1 MLVKSHSQ
9 ACIERGFIV
18 NGGSRSKYGNV
29 LSLVS
34 QRLAYDK
41 LLASGVKFH
50 EYEIPTDLLK
60 TCKSANSRYNQ
71 NIAELRNMRQ
81 SEEKAAKHCS
91 EEEEEAG
98 GGGLH

>member
-1 MLVKSHSQ
+1 MEVLDQ
-9 ACIERGFIV
+9 NMEE
-18 NGGSRSKYGNV
+18 

-50 EYEIPTDLLK
+50 EYKIPTDLLT

-71 NIAELRNMRQ
+71 NIAELRNMQQ
-81 SEEKAAKHCS
+81 SKEKAVKQIS
-91 EEEEEAG
+91 EEEEAG
-98 GGGLH
+98 GRGLH